1 MRFLPTALPGVFVVE
16 PELKADDR
24 GFFARTWC
32 RDEFAAAGLAATW
45 VQCNVSFN
53 RRAGTLRG
61 MHWQAAPHE
70 EVKLVRCTT
79 GAAYDVVL
87 DLRRDSPAFGKWVA
101 VEITAE
107 NRKAVYI
114 PAGCAH
120 GFQTLADAT
129 ELFYQMSAFYHPE
142 AAHGVRWDDPAFG
155 IAWPPCAARVI
166 APRDIS
172 FPDFAP

>member
-1 MRFLPTALPGVFVVE
+1 MRFLPTALAGVLVVE
-16 PELKADDR
+16 PELREDDR

-32 RDEFAAAGLAATW
+32 RDEFSAAGIPTDW

-70 EVKLVRCTT
+70 EAKLVRCTA

-87 DLRRDSPAFGKWVA
+87 DVRDGSPTLGKWVA
-101 VEITAE
+101 VELTAA
-107 NRKAVYI
+107 NRRAVFI
-114 PAGCAH
+114 PGGFAH
-120 GFQTLADAT
+120 GFQTLADNT
-129 ELFYQMSAFYHPE
+129 ELFYHMSAVYHPE
-142 AAHGVRWDDPAFG
+142 SARGVRWDDPAFG

-166 APRDIS
+166 APRDLS
-172 FPDFAP
+172 FPDFRP

>member
-1 MRFLPTALPGVFVVE
+1 MRFVPTPIPGVVVVE
-16 PELKADDR
+16 PEPRADDR

-32 RDEFAAAGLAATW
+32 RDEFAAAGLAADW
-45 VQCNVSFN
+45 AQCNVSFN

-70 EVKLVRCTT
+70 EVKLVRCTA

-87 DLRRDSPAFGKWVA
+87 DVRRDSPTFGKWVA
-101 VEITAE
+101 VELTAA

-114 PAGCAH
+114 PGGLAH
-120 GFQTLADAT
+120 GFQTLADGT
-129 ELFYQMSAFYHPE
+129 ELFYHMGSVYVPG
-142 AAHGVRWDDPAFG
+142 AARGVRWDDPAFG
-155 IAWPPCAARVI
+155 IEWPPCENRVI
-166 APRDIS
+166 APRDLS